1 MTLLKILLPILLL
14 SGCAYALD
22 LQLPTQPKEYAIT
35 LVGPGEIQID
45 YDGNFYIDGKYTNDD
60 KIIINRLRQWA
71 KCVRNPRPI
80 TFELGDGSKGNHGK

>member
-1 MTLLKILLPILLL
+1 MTLLKILIPILLL

-22 LQLPTQPKEYAIT
+22 LQLPKQPKEYAIA

-60 KIIINRLRQWA
+60 KIIINRLREWA
-71 KCVRNPRPI
+71 KNAKNPRPLI
-80 TFELGDGSKGNHGK
+80 FKLDWKG